1 MSGSQRD
8 DGSQHTHVG
17 HIVPLSVLFT
27 VLGVLL
33 VLTFLTVAVTWA
45 DFGRLNLAIAL
56 FIAVVKGSLVLL
68 YFMHLRWDRPFNA
81 LVMIS
86 ALVFVGLFIGLSL
99 MDSAQYQ
106 AETIPGYAP
115 QMQP

>member
-1 MSGSQRD
+1 MSGSQK
-8 DGSQHTHVG
+8 DGSQHTNVG
-17 HIVPLSVLFT
+17 HVVSVRVLVT

-45 DFGRLNLAIAL
+45 DFGRLNVAIAL
-56 FIAVVKGSLVLL
+56 LIAVVKGSLVLL

-81 LVMIS
+81 LVLIS
-86 ALVFVGLFIGLSL
+86 SLVFVVLFIGLSL
-99 MDSAQYQ
+99 MDVAQYQ